1 MSKLCQCRLEK
12 LEKKYWEHVEE
23 CSLMDCVAEGN
34 MILIQDCVCEKK
46 EIFKNPCFFCPYVA
60 SSEDRNESTTLIVSH
75 NRVCKNRK
83 VRLCEPGNHN
93 YQPTG
98 VTLLSSPP
106 LYPHQCT
113 NCGDVKNFER
123 PVVAEKQSQSPCE
136 KWNHSFIENKLEGRT
151 PSLQKLPS
159 GEYMYVKRQITLW
172 TCRECGLVTCVDP
185 SRSAPSK
192 NPNN

>member
-46 EIFKNPCFFCPYVA
+46 EERPYIDTHKFSPTGWREVNNT
-60 SSEDRNESTTLIVSH
+60 DTICRCDIPKPYYKGFNNVLQT
-75 NRVCKNRK
+75 CKN
-83 VRLCEPGNHN
+83 
-93 YQPTG
+93 
-98 VTLLSSPP
+98 
-106 LYPHQCT
+106 
-113 NCGDVKNFER
+113 CGGSV
-123 PVVAEKQSQSPCE
+123 PVSYESKEEKQSQSPCE

>member
-1 MSKLCQCRLEK
+1 MSKICNCHRLAIKDLILKNCNHNNDQLGTLLTEIIVL
-12 LEKKYWEHVEE
+12 LE
-23 CSLMDCVAEGN
+23 S
-34 MILIQDCVCEKK
+34 DCVCEKK

-136 KWNHSFIENKLEGRT
+136 HKWEETWTIHGLDGGVHKKLFCCSK
-151 PSLQKLPS
+151 PK
-159 GEYMYVKRQITLW
+159 
-172 TCRECGLVTCVDP
+172 CGLVTCIDP
-185 SRSAPSK
+185 RGSGPSK
-192 NPNN
+192 NSNDK